1 MFIFSIKPTEIARRK
16 VPYGQY
22 STSASAT
29 IFIWSPAVTATCADL
44 DYGTDSLTITN
55 IVDWLHARSWVILC
69 SLWRG
74 SKAERES
81 SKERLLRG
89 RIAFG
94 FRGGK
99 VLKVFKDI
107 KVIKDLKDFSLLFY
121 LAVVVGDA
129 FRADLFDDVA
139 QVLFGVF
146 KDFRVVKVVNDLK
159 GFLSYCFIWLS

>member
-89 RIAFG
+89 KGI
-94 FRGGK
+94 
-99 VLKVFKDI
+99 KVFKDFN
-107 KVIKDLKDFSLLFY
+107 DLKDFS
-121 LAVVVGDA
+121 D
-129 FRADLFDDVA
+129 
-139 QVLFGVF
+139 F
-146 KDFRVVKVVNDLK
+146 K
-159 GFLSYCFIWLS
+159 